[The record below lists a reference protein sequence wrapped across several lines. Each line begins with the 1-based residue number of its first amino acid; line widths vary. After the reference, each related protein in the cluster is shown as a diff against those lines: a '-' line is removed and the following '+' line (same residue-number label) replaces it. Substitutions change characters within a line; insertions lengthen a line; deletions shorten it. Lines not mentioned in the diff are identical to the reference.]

1 SCRPSSIRGRRGC
14 ACLSSRPSRRST
26 CPSTDVRTARS
37 PAARR
42 PRAQAVRRSDRAMAL
57 NILLRDV
64 CRVHTTVTTLHAE
77 PAENSISRISAV
89 SAISA
94 LIVATITESKCPSH
108 SSPLTL
114 YRLEMNCHIKLG
126 FETLRRTHEESAVD
140 ARRRSI
146 PVRVA
151 DRVRVGGAGRR
162 GGPYGARRGE
172 GGRGGLERQEPDT
185 QGAEGSRNE
194 REQAL

>member
-1 SCRPSSIRGRRGC
+1 
-14 ACLSSRPSRRST
+14 
-26 CPSTDVRTARS
+26 
-37 PAARR
+37 
-42 PRAQAVRRSDRAMAL
+42 MAL

-64 CRVHTTVTTLHAE
+64 CRVHTTVTTLH
-77 PAENSISRISAV
+77 AENSISRISAV

-151 DRVRVGGAGRR
+151 DRVRGW
-162 GGPYGARRGE
+162 GGPPCRA
-172 GGRGGLERQEPDT
+172 
-185 QGAEGSRNE
+185 SR
-194 REQAL
+194 